1 MTQFHDLPFLFKINR
16 LGKTR
21 IFWLYKSP
29 FEKGLI
35 FYGVKYL
42 LGTITTMLSQ
52 IVRPMV
58 RTQIRLLANTQ
69 ATRSTL
75 VETIAQWLGF
85 LGVRAE
91 VTEIDADSNR
101 ICVSLVVGK
110 PDACDDHDWQQILDN
125 LQAAKGNTLQDQ
137 PIAQLTP
144 KQELKLQRL
153 LAYVI
158 QIGDPNAPINW
169 EELEPQLQSLGFA
182 EETLLGIRSALKV
195 PQSFDQLV
203 EGLDADV
210 AAIALSKAVGIA
222 LLDRQ
227 VNPLEDKA
235 LSALLEVMK
244 PNDDP
249 NGDGIEEA

>member
-1 MTQFHDLPFLFKINR
+1 LD
-16 LGKTR
+16 
-21 IFWLYKSP
+21 IFVTVEQLT
-29 FEKGLI
+29 EKCLI
-35 FYGVKYL
+35 SYVVKYP
-42 LGTITTMLSQ
+42 LGMRTAMLSQ

-58 RTQIRLLANTQ
+58 RTQIRLLANAQ

-75 VETIAQWLGF
+75 VETIVQWLGF

-91 VTEIDADSNR
+91 VTDLDAESNR

-110 PDACDDHDWQQILDN
+110 PEACDDRDWQQILEH
-125 LQAAKGNTLQDQ
+125 LQKAKGDAEEGR

-144 KQELKLQRL
+144 KQESKLQRL

-158 QIGDPNAPINW
+158 QVGDPDRPVNW
-169 EELEPQLQSLGFA
+169 EEMEPQLRSLGFA

-203 EGLDADV
+203 EGIDADV

-235 LSALLEVMK
+235 LAALLEVMK
-244 PNDDP
+244 PS
-249 NGDGIEEA
+249 